1 MSEYTQN
8 FNIGNEQLLLVDILN
23 VMYNDNVRQIN
34 NLTESNNEIRRIITG
49 LLSNP
54 SSRERSLPYRGRR
67 NNIRN
72 SRINTNAN
80 ANNTIPNTNGVRVGT
95 TNNMPYIYDSF
106 QEYYIPTTSI
116 NSLSAQL
123 DNTIFNNDFINT
135 IAETFLQPV
144 DVNPTQQQIEIAT
157 RNVRYSD
164 ILSPVNISCPI
175 SLETFNDNDIVTVIR
190 FCGHIF
196 KQDDLNRWFMT
207 NCKCPVC
214 RYDIRNYRQ
223 SS

>member
-1 MSEYTQN
+1 MSESIQN
-8 FNIGNEQLLLVDILN
+8 LNINNENLLLVDILN
-23 VMYNDNVRQIN
+23 VMYNDNIRQIN

-72 SRINTNAN
+72 SRTNTTTGAN
-80 ANNTIPNTNGVRVGT
+80 SNNTNGARVGIT
-95 TNNMPYIYDSF
+95 SNIPYIYDSF

-116 NSLSAQL
+116 NSLSSQL

-196 KQDDLNRWFMT
+196 KPDDLNRWFRS

-223 SS
+223 TS